1 MYGELMRIEGL
12 TVRVNELWEE
22 NRRLLSLNDD
32 LVEMWDKRARRNE
45 ALEAEVSELKS
56 ELEEVR
62 KCYRLV
68 FNLGEGAEHLRLHD
82 DNERL
87 RKENEA
93 YKDMFARMR
102 NLVEAVG
109 V

>member
-22 NRRLLSLNDD
+22 NRRLQTLNAELVSD
-32 LVEMWDKRARRNE
+32 LKE
-45 ALEAEVSELKS
+45 AQKG
-56 ELEEVR
+56 
-62 KCYRLV
+62 YRV
-68 FNLGEGAEHLRLHD
+68 ADMGWGAECSRLHHE
-82 DNERL
+82 NERL
-87 RKENEA
+87 KKENEA
-93 YKDMFARMR
+93 YKDLFARMR